1 MKIGLVQNNILWEN
15 KQFNLSASKEFFKK
29 AKELK
34 IDLLLFPE
42 LSFTGFTM
50 NIEKLK
56 EFDFSTV
63 SYISSLCK
71 GYCINAGIGYIQSIT
86 NDIKGKNNYTIIS
99 SNGNILCNYSKIHP
113 FSYGEESKYY
123 IGGEEIC
130 FAQIDEITLS
140 PFICYD
146 LRFPEIFQ
154 IASKKCDLI
163 TVAANWPESRKEH
176 WITLLR
182 SRAIENQCYIAGV
195 NRIGIG
201 NNINYSGNS
210 LIIDP
215 LGKII
220 GSTEEGVEDI
230 LIADIDRSLVSRVR
244 NSFKVKEDRRE
255 SLYHKLQTID
265 KI

>member
-63 SYISSLCK
+63 SYIASLCK
-71 GYCINAGIGYIQSIT
+71 GYCINAGIGYIQGIP

-99 SNGNILCNYSKIHP
+99 SKGNILCNYSKIHP

-123 IGGEEIC
+123 IGGEEIF

-146 LRFPEIFQ
+146 LRFPDIFQ
-154 IASKKCDLI
+154 IASKKCGLI

-255 SLYHKLQTID
+255 SLYQKLQTID

>member
-1 MKIGLVQNNILWEN
+1 M
-15 KQFNLSASKEFFKK
+15 
-29 AKELK
+29 LK
-34 IDLLLFPE
+34 IALRPAHAVLFKQ
-42 LSFTGFTM
+42 LHH
-50 NIEKLK
+50 
-56 EFDFSTV
+56 
-63 SYISSLCK
+63 
-71 GYCINAGIGYIQSIT
+71 Q
-86 NDIKGKNNYTIIS
+86 GKN
-99 SNGNILCNYSKIHP
+99 GRL
-113 FSYGEESKYY
+113 GAA
-123 IGGEEIC
+123 EIVGTV
-130 FAQIDEITLS
+130 AVRDMG
-140 PFICYD
+140 
-146 LRFPEIFQ
+146 
-154 IASKKCDLI
+154 DLI

-182 SRAIENQCYIAGV
+182 SRAMENQCYIAGV

>member
-29 AKELK
+29 AKDLE

-50 NIEKLK
+50 NVEKLK
-56 EFDFSTV
+56 EFDFSTIT
-63 SYISSLCK
+63 YISSLCK
-71 GYCINAGIGYIQSIT
+71 SYGINAGIGYIQGIT
-86 NDIKGKNNYTIIS
+86 NDKKGRNNYAIIS
-99 SNGNILCNYSKIHP
+99 SSGNILCNYSKIHP
-113 FSYGEESKYY
+113 FSYGDESKYY
-123 IGGEEIC
+123 TGGDEIC
-130 FAQIDEITLS
+130 FAQIDDITLS

-163 TVAANWPESRKEH
+163 TVAANWPEARKEH

-201 NNINYSGNS
+201 NNIIYSGNS

-220 GSTEEGVEDI
+220 CSIDEGVEDI
-230 LIADIDRSLVSRVR
+230 LVTDINRSLVSRVR
-244 NSFKVKEDRRE
+244 TSFKVKEDRRE
-255 SLYHKLQTID
+255 SLYDKL
-265 KI
+265 KISNA